1 MPLDYLSFEFSFKFP
16 CGSKRDTD
24 ERLIHTK
31 LVIVITANLEV
42 SLYSE
47 ITHESAT
54 FKVTKG

>member
-16 CGSKRDTD
+16 RGSKRDTD

-42 SLYSE
+42 SPYSE